1 MSVMSGGTAPKGFR
15 AGGSRS
21 ASAGSAGTV
30 MTFSTFHSSPSRNQ
44 RQTEAEVL
52 GGDHDADEAPGR
64 LRVVRRADLQ
74 GYLVL
79 GAEVDALHVLTRGE
93 VPEVDRVPVLLAQQ
107 QLRHDPVL
115 DHRRTAPLAGD
126 QHVLVEVPPG
136 VVVEVLR
143 PAVGLPGAQDVE

>member
-1 MSVMSGGTAPKGFR
+1 MPPSRTDPTSFGFAGSDTSNCFISPVPQQDTYRNLSSTERSMSVMSGGTAPKGFR

-93 VPEVDRVPVLLAQQ
+93 VPEVDR
-107 QLRHDPVL
+107 
-115 DHRRTAPLAGD
+115 
-126 QHVLVEVPPG
+126 
-136 VVVEVLR
+136 
-143 PAVGLPGAQDVE
+143 